1 MTPTPECLWHL
12 TGEPW
17 APRRCR
23 HRILVEAGPYYV
35 AAANCRSIPD
45 PGEDW
50 KGADF
55 KVGQVQKRTVD
66 AGGKWTTVRPPLP
79 PKAPRPARPEPWSA
93 ASIPPGLFA
102 SLRFAIDSAEDAA
115 VLGLAH
121 PFTAKDVRA
130 AFRRKAREAHPDTGG
145 SVDAFVAPKASH
157 DRLLEVLTG
166 SRS

>member
-1 MTPTPECLWHL
+1 MTPECLWHL

-50 KGADF
+50 KGKAF
-55 KVGQVQKRTVD
+55 KVEQVQKRTVD
-66 AGGKWTTVRPPLP
+66 TGGKWTTVRPALP
-79 PKAPRPARPEPWSA
+79 PKVPRPARPEPWSS
-93 ASIPPGLFA
+93 ASIPPGFFE
-102 SLRFAIDSAEDAA
+102 SIRFALVAGDAA

-121 PFTAKDVRA
+121 PFSAKDVRA

-145 SVDAFVAPKASH
+145 SADAFVSLKASR
-157 DRLLEVLTG
+157 DRLLEVLG
-166 SRS
+166 SRA